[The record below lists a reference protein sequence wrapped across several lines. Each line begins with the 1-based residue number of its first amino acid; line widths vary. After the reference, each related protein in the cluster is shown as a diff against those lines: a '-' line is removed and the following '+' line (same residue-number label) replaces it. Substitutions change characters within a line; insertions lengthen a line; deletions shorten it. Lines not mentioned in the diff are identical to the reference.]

1 MEHLQIPLSDTEEA
15 VLQLLR
21 VVAKLEAENE
31 TLREEIRTLKED
43 Q

>member
-15 VLQLLR
+15 VLHLLR

-31 TLREEIRTLKED
+31 TLREEIRLLKED